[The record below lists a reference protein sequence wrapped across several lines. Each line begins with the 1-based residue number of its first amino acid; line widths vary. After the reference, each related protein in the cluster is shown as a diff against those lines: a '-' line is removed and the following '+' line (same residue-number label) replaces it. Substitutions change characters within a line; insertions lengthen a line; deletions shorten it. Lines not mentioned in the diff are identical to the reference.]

1 MSQNFPGKIASRA
14 PSNFKMVHTMT
25 RAILWHLEKDP
36 TLFEFF
42 SKMIKDQL
50 NNQFI
55 EKVPTSE
62 TGNPCHYIPY
72 NISRKI

>member
-1 MSQNFPGKIASRA
+1 
-14 PSNFKMVHTMT
+14 MT
-25 RAILWHLEKDP
+25 WAILWHLEKDP

-42 SKMIKDQL
+42 SKMIQDQL

-55 EKVPTSE
+55 EKVPASE

-72 NISRKI
+72 YISRKIQQLPQLGSCTTVMSILEWDLL